1 MKHTH
6 KKEERRG
13 AVICGAYG
21 RGNAGDDAILRAIM
35 QEMRQ
40 LDETMPMRVISR
52 NPTETSRRFGVSACH
67 TFHFK
72 EIWQAV
78 GKAELFVSGGGSLI
92 QNATSSRSLYYY
104 LMTLLMAKLRG
115 CKVMMYGS
123 GIGPVYGKFHRW
135 AAGKIIDRCVD
146 VATLRDEDS
155 RRELGYM
162 GVRKPKCCVRQTR
175 HQHSP
180 IGSGAGKQAA
190 RIFGHS
196 GGRRISRSRFAAV
209 EGL

>member
-52 NPTETSRRFGVSACH
+52 NPTETSQRFGVSACH

-162 GVRKPKCCVRQTR
+162 GVRKPKMLCTADPTISI
-175 HQHSP
+175 HQ
-180 IGSGAGKQAA
+180 
-190 RIFGHS
+190 
-196 GGRRISRSRFAAV
+196 
-209 EGL
+209 

>member
-67 TFHFK
+67 TFHF
-72 EIWQAV
+72 IC
-78 GKAELFVSGGGSLI
+78 LFNYIAHKISSLPFI
-92 QNATSSRSLYYY
+92 
-104 LMTLLMAKLRG
+104 
-115 CKVMMYGS
+115 
-123 GIGPVYGKFHRW
+123 VY
-135 AAGKIIDRCVD
+135 KIC
-146 VATLRDEDS
+146 AL
-155 RRELGYM
+155 
-162 GVRKPKCCVRQTR
+162 
-175 HQHSP
+175 
-180 IGSGAGKQAA
+180 
-190 RIFGHS
+190 
-196 GGRRISRSRFAAV
+196 
-209 EGL
+209 